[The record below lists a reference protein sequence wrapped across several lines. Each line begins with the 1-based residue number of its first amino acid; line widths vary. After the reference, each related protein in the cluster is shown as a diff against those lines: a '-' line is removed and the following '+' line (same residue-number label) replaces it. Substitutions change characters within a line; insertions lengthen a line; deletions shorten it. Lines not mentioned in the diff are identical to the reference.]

1 MIFTEV
7 RFVLLFVG
15 CWMTFFAAPHRF
27 RSAVLT
33 IWGAAFYAVYA
44 PAYVPLVLELIVA
57 AYLIGRQRGDLLL
70 VLLVSALFVTFKT
83 GADVL
88 GLSHLRPPSTGIAA
102 IIVPL
107 GFSFLAFEL
116 LHFAIECH
124 RGRIERP
131 ALLDVASFA
140 LYFPCR
146 VAGPIKRYGAYQ
158 SAVAAAVPTA
168 ANVYAGFVRV
178 LIGVAKKVVLADF
191 FALTAAEVMYAAT
204 PLHVW
209 KVVLAYSLQIYLD
222 FSAYSDI
229 AIGFSRM
236 LGITVPENFNWPYFS
251 SNIQEFW
258 NRWHMTLSGWARDY
272 VFTPS
277 GRALFKTAL
286 RTHPAAIATLSYL
299 ATFLVIGAWHGL
311 TASFL
316 VWGAYHALLVTVYYL
331 YRRHVPA
338 ALTTSAWFDS
348 TLTTVASIGLTF
360 LLVTIGWVP
369 FMTTLPNATRL
380 LRIMAGGH

>member
-1 MIFTEV
+1 M
-7 RFVLLFVG
+7 
-15 CWMTFFAAPHRF
+15 
-27 RSAVLT
+27 
-33 IWGAAFYAVYA
+33 
-44 PAYVPLVLELIVA
+44 
-57 AYLIGRQRGDLLL
+57 
-70 VLLVSALFVTFKT
+70 
-83 GADVL
+83 
-88 GLSHLRPPSTGIAA
+88 
-102 IIVPL
+102 PL

-131 ALLDVASFA
+131 ALFDVASFA

-168 ANVYAGFVRV
+168 ANVYAGLVRV
-178 LIGVAKKVVLADF
+178 LIGVAKKVALADF

-236 LGITVPENFNWPYFS
+236 LGITVPENFNWPYLS
-251 SNIQEFW
+251 PNIQEFW

-277 GRALFKTAL
+277 GHALFKTAL
-286 RTHPAAIATLSYL
+286 RTHPAAIATLSCL

-311 TASFL
+311 TAGFL

-338 ALTTSAWFDS
+338 ALTTSAWLDS
-348 TLTTVASIGLTF
+348 SLTTVASIGLTF

-369 FMTTLPNATRL
+369 FMTTLPDATRL

>member
-7 RFVLLFVG
+7 RFVLLFIG
-15 CWMTFFAAPHRF
+15 CWATFFAAPRRF
-27 RSAVLT
+27 RSAALT
-33 IWGAAFYAVYA
+33 AWGLAFYACYA
-44 PAYVPLVLELIVA
+44 AAYVPLVVELILA
-57 AYLIGRQRGDLLL
+57 TYLLGRRRGDLLL

-83 GADVL
+83 GVDVL
-88 GLSHLRPPSTGIAA
+88 GFAAMTPSSTGAEA
-102 IIVPL
+102 LIVPL

-131 ALLDVASFA
+131 GLLDVASFA

-146 VAGPIKRYGAYQ
+146 IAGPIKRYGPYQ
-158 SAVAAAVPTA
+158 AAVANAAPTTE
-168 ANVYAGFVRV
+168 NVYAGLLRV
-178 LIGVAKKVVLADF
+178 LVGVTKKVVLADF
-191 FALTAAEVMYAAT
+191 FALTAAEVAYAAT

-209 KVVLAYSLQIYLD
+209 KVVLAYSLQIYFD
-222 FSAYSDI
+222 FSAYSDM
-229 AIGFSRM
+229 AIGFSRV

-277 GRALFKTAL
+277 GRAMFKTSL
-286 RTHPAAIATLSYL
+286 RSQPAVIATVSYF

-311 TASFL
+311 TPNFL
-316 VWGAYHALLVTVYYL
+316 VWGAYHAVLVTGYYL
-331 YRRHVPA
+331 YRRHAPA
-338 ALTTSAWFDS
+338 GLTTSRWFQS
-348 TLTTVASIGLTF
+348 APVTVTSVGLTF